1 MERKV
6 STVAELRDAAGQ
18 SEVRRIKVVNDLRDV
33 PGFRL
38 SPGQSLLAERAG
50 TMLEFA
56 PGGHGLELSTDN
68 QVEGLELSADPA
80 RRALFNDT
88 GVERLGRLVLR
99 DLRVTGLVQ
108 LLAKDSVRSGHVE
121 VENVHVVAADAR
133 AETPRPKGYGVEVIP
148 GAFTLW
154 NQHDD
159 PAVTITADLIG
170 LTAGQAGAPVR
181 GCGVFVSG
189 GGETGGRLTVRR
201 LDTGAVYS
209 DGGIAP
215 GTPDRITGGVF
226 VVSGAFVDRV
236 RNHGPVT
243 TYGANDMV
251 LDNWGTVGE
260 WIADDKITSYG
271 QSGIGF
277 VNFGTIDVLQV
288 NAPIETFNLGAR
300 GFNVYTG
307 TVRSAE
313 FERIVTHGDGAVGLQ
328 ISRPVGEIKVRRGI
342 ETYGATGKSLVKG
355 VVTTLSAIGLSI
367 RPGGSVRR
375 LTIGGGLTAHGA
387 GINPL
392 ELHGVVETLEISGG
406 IASLGG
412 GFETI

>member
-6 STVAELRDAAGQ
+6 STLAELRDAVGQ
-18 SEVRRIKVVNDLRDV
+18 SDVRRISVVTDLREV

-38 SPGQSLLAERAG
+38 SPGQALVAERAG
-50 TMLEFA
+50 VKLEFA

-68 QVEGLELSADPA
+68 HIEGLELKADPA

-99 DLRVTGLVQ
+99 NLRVSGLVQ

-121 VENVHVVAADAR
+121 IENVHVVAADAR
-133 AETPRPKGYGVEVIP
+133 DGTPRPKGYGVEVIP

-159 PAVTITADLIG
+159 PAVTITADVIG
-170 LTAGQAGAPVR
+170 LAAGEAGAPVR
-181 GCGVFVSG
+181 GSGVFVSG
-189 GGETGGRLTVRR
+189 GGDTGGRLTVRR
-201 LDTGAVYS
+201 LETGAVYS

-260 WIADDKITSYG
+260 WIAEDKVTSYG

-288 NAPIETFNLGAR
+288 DSPIETFNLGAR
-300 GFNVYTG
+300 AFNVYAG

-313 FERIVTHGDGAVGLQ
+313 FERIVTHGDGAVGIQ

-367 RPGGSVRR
+367 KPGGTVRR
-375 LTIGGGLTAHGA
+375 LAVSGGLTAHGA
-387 GINPL
+387 GINAL
-392 ELHGVVETLEISGG
+392 ELHGEVETLEIAGG
-406 IASLGG
+406 IAGLGG
-412 GFETI
+412 GFDTI